1 MKKDMQTKRL
11 GKIIEN
17 DRLMISAE
25 ASGLIEY
32 DLKNLLENYFNLSG
46 KVNLSVTAMKDCYLI
61 TVSAPESSI
70 KTFGVVK

>member
-1 MKKDMQTKRL
+1 MKTNLLSKRL
-11 GKIIEN
+11 GKIIES

-25 ASGLIEY
+25 ATGLIEY

-61 TVSAPESSI
+61 TISAPASSI
-70 KTFGVVK
+70 KTFGIVK